1 MKKIAI
7 IPARSGSKGL
17 PNKNILNL
25 CGKPLIAWTIEAAIK
40 SHQFERI
47 ILSTDSQQ
55 YGQIG
60 KEYGAEV
67 VYRDENISNDK
78 ASTYDVIKDLFN
90 KINIADINYF
100 VLLQPTSPLRNENHI
115 KEAINIFENNY
126 YCKDTLVSVKEAHKS
141 ADLIKPIDDTLS
153 LKNFDKDFSNYKRQS
168 YKEYEP
174 NGAIFISKIDTYLK
188 VKHFFGK
195 QGIAYIM
202 NEDDSIDIDDRNDF
216 ELAINILMRRNKEYE
231 TEKFVKTRI
240 KEKKILNYEIK
251 CPITLIGH
259 SFFDKW
265 NIDSIL
271 GMKVNNLGINGS
283 TAKLYLQNVLN
294 KSDWRWLGD
303 YVIVMFGANE
313 IVYTDNIL
321 KICDEINTCIKK
333 IQSYFPKK
341 IFFINI
347 SNVYGYVNRDNEL
360 INECKKIFDK
370 KIISDKIIS
379 TDVLN
384 DRFGWLNKDYTYDGL
399 HLNEKGYTKLL
410 EIIEGE
416 IRNDI

>member
-40 SHQFERI
+40 SNQFERI

-126 YCKDTLVSVKEAHKS
+126 YCYDTLVSVKEAHKS

-153 LKNFDKDFSNYKRQS
+153 LKNFDKDFSNYNRQY

-202 NEDDSIDIDDRNDF
+202 NEDDSIDIDNRNDF
-216 ELAINILMRRNKEYE
+216 ELAINILIRRNKESE

-370 KIISDKIIS
+370 KIISGKIMS

>member
-40 SHQFERI
+40 SNQFERI

-126 YCKDTLVSVKEAHKS
+126 YCYDTLVSVKEAHKS

-153 LKNFDKDFSNYKRQS
+153 LKNFDKDFSNYNRQY

-202 NEDDSIDIDDRNDF
+202 NEDDSIDIDNRNDF
-216 ELAINILMRRNKEYE
+216 ELAINILIRRNKESE

-240 KEKKILNYEIK
+240 KEKNILNYEIK
-251 CPITLIGH
+251 YPITLIGH

-294 KSDWRWLGD
+294 KSNWKWLGD
-303 YVIVMFGANE
+303 YVIIMFGTNE
-313 IVYTDNIL
+313 IIFERNIDNI
-321 KICDEINTCIKK
+321 IFDINKL
-333 IQSYFPKK
+333 IQYIRLFYPKK
-341 IFFINI
+341 IFFVNI
-347 SNVYGYVNRDNEL
+347 SNVNGRIDRDNNF
-360 INECKKIFDK
+360 INQCEKIFSTN
-370 KIISDKIIS
+370 IIADKIIA
-379 TDVLN
+379 TKNLN
-384 DRFGWLNKDYTYDGL
+384 DKFGWLNKDYTYDGL

>member
-67 VYRDENISNDK
+67 VYRDENVSDNK

-216 ELAINILMRRNKEYE
+216 ELAINILIRQNKESE

>member
-25 CGKPLIAWTIEAAIK
+25 YGKPLIAWTIEAAIK

-67 VYRDENISNDK
+67 VYRDENVSDDK

-240 KEKKILNYEIK
+240 KEKNILNYEIK
-251 CPITLIGH
+251 YPITLIGH

-313 IVYTDNIL
+313 IIFERNIDNI
-321 KICDEINTCIKK
+321 IFDINKL
-333 IQSYFPKK
+333 IQYIRLFYPKK
-341 IFFINI
+341 IFFVNI
-347 SNVYGYVNRDNEL
+347 SNVNGRIDRDNEL

-370 KIISDKIIS
+370 KIIS
-379 TDVLN
+379 
-384 DRFGWLNKDYTYDGL
+384 
-399 HLNEKGYTKLL
+399 
-410 EIIEGE
+410 
-416 IRNDI
+416 

>member
-67 VYRDENISNDK
+67 VYRDENVSDDK

-240 KEKKILNYEIK
+240 KEKNILNYEIK
-251 CPITLIGH
+251 YPITLIGH

>member
-67 VYRDENISNDK
+67 VYRDENVSNDK

-216 ELAINILMRRNKEYE
+216 ELAINILIRRNKESE

-240 KEKKILNYEIK
+240 
-251 CPITLIGH
+251 
-259 SFFDKW
+259 
-265 NIDSIL
+265 
-271 GMKVNNLGINGS
+271 
-283 TAKLYLQNVLN
+283 
-294 KSDWRWLGD
+294 
-303 YVIVMFGANE
+303 
-313 IVYTDNIL
+313 
-321 KICDEINTCIKK
+321 
-333 IQSYFPKK
+333 
-341 IFFINI
+341 
-347 SNVYGYVNRDNEL
+347 
-360 INECKKIFDK
+360 
-370 KIISDKIIS
+370 
-379 TDVLN
+379 
-384 DRFGWLNKDYTYDGL
+384 
-399 HLNEKGYTKLL
+399 
-410 EIIEGE
+410 
-416 IRNDI
+416 

>member
-67 VYRDENISNDK
+67 VYRDENVSDDK

-240 KEKKILNYEIK
+240 KEKNILNYEIK
-251 CPITLIGH
+251 YPITLIGH

-347 SNVYGYVNRDNEL
+347 SNVYGYLNRDNEL